1 MNILFAGSPQSA
13 AKILDSLS
21 NESNINI
28 KAVITQPDKRGKRGS
43 KLIESAVANKAKSLN
58 IKTFKPEH
66 LDNDNLKAE
75 LSSME
80 VEFLIVVAYGKIIPS
95 WLLELPSVSPINV
108 HFSILPRYRGA
119 SPIQSAILN
128 GDTSTGISI
137 IKINNELDSGDIYSV
152 FKQNIE
158 EDDNKIS
165 LEKKLTELCNA
176 NLFDTLDKINSNQLD
191 SSSQDHSKATYCNKV
206 LKQESE
212 INFNDGSIDIIN
224 KYRAYIE
231 WPGIYFKHKNK
242 IIKIHK
248 IEKTNENSSDIPG
261 TIHKIDK
268 TGLYINTSDQV
279 VVITYLQFQ
288 NKNIISSNDLYNS
301 HKEFFT

>member
-212 INFNDGSIDIIN
+212 INFNDGSINIIN

-268 TGLYINTSDQV
+268 TGLYINTGDQV

>member
-1 MNILFAGSPQSA
+1 MNILFAGSPHSA
-13 AKILDSLS
+13 AKVLDSLS
-21 NESNINI
+21 SESNINI

-43 KLIESAVANKAKSLN
+43 KLIESAVANKASSLD
-58 IKTFKPEH
+58 IKIFKPKH
-66 LDNDNLKAE
+66 LDDDKFKAE
-75 LSSME
+75 LSLIE

-95 WLLELPSVSPINV
+95 WLLDLPKVSPINI
-108 HFSILPRYRGA
+108 HFSVLPTYRGA

-137 IKINNELDSGDIYSV
+137 IKMNNELDSGDIYSV
-152 FKQNIE
+152 FEQNIK
-158 EDDNKIS
+158 EDDDKIS

-176 NLFDTLDKINSNQLD
+176 NLLNILDKINSNKLHA
-191 SSSQDHSKATYCNKV
+191 SPQDHSKATYCNKI

-212 INFNDGSIDIIN
+212 INFNDGSTNIIN

-231 WPGIYFKHKNK
+231 WPGVYFNYKNK
-242 IIKIHK
+242 VIKIHK

-268 TGLYINTSDQV
+268 TGLFINTADKV

-301 HKEFFT
+301 HKDFFS